1 MTIEHAIDYIYASY
15 LKAEPHMDY
24 NAPDSEKRN
33 PAFSRQIIEKRAGLP
48 TLLVTGSKGKGSV
61 SKMIAEIMGVHC
73 KVGLMTSPHI
83 LKFNE
88 RIQVQGE
95 PVSDTVLAEAI
106 AAVKPE
112 FDAVEQTLS
121 EKEYISPMGIQ
132 AAVALE
138 IFRAYDVDLQVM
150 ECGKGVAYD
159 DVNNVPH
166 KYAVINHIF
175 QEHTRELGESLEE
188 IAENKAA
195 IITGD
200 QAAVFTSEQSPEV
213 MAVLRAR
220 AEACRTPLYQYGRDF
235 WCEDV
240 RYTEQGMRFDVV
252 TAKHRYV
259 DLQIP
264 LLGTYQAENCALAV
278 ALCEMAVKD
287 LEATEPGRLSRA
299 VTGNPRRTVL
309 GAAEQAQSDIL
320 DEAKLK
326 YALKFLEWPGRLEV
340 LSAEPLMLLDA
351 CINRA
356 SCANVL
362 EALEQLQT
370 GKVTTIIGIP
380 LDKDYPG
387 VAEAMASVSEHIIL
401 TKSQNAHYKFGTEQV
416 DALAEASMKADWAD
430 DVESAIRL
438 TREYMAAEE
447 AWDRP
452 IVILGTTSLISDV
465 KLLAATPEVLL

>member
-1 MTIEHAIDYIYASY
+1 MTIEQAIDYVYASY
-15 LKAEPHMDY
+15 LKAEPHLDY
-24 NAPDSEKRN
+24 NAPDSEKRS
-33 PAFSRQIIEKRAGLP
+33 PKFSRPIIEKRAGIP
-48 TLLVTGSKGKGSV
+48 TVLVTGSKGKGSV
-61 SKMIAEIMGVHC
+61 SKMIAEMMGVHC

-95 PVSDTVLAEAI
+95 PVSDAVLAEAI

-112 FDAVEQTLS
+112 FDAVEQHLS

-132 AAVALE
+132 ASAALE
-138 IFRAYDVDLQVM
+138 IFRVSGVDFQVM

-175 QEHTRELGESLEE
+175 PEHTRELGGSVEE
-188 IAENKAA
+188 IAKNKAA

-200 QAAVFTSEQSPEV
+200 QAAVFTSVQSPEV
-213 MAVLRAR
+213 FKILRAR
-220 AEACRTPLYQYGRDF
+220 AEACGTPLYQYGRDF

-259 DLQIP
+259 DLQLP

-278 ALCEMAVKD
+278 AVCE
-287 LEATEPGRLSRA
+287 
-299 VTGNPRRTVL
+299 TVL
-309 GAAEQAQSDIL
+309 GDMCKAEQPKSDML
-320 DEAKLK
+320 DDSKIK
-326 YALKFLEWPGRLEV
+326 HALQYLEWPGRLEV
-340 LSAEPLMLLDA
+340 LSPNPLMLLDA

-356 SCANVL
+356 SCDHVL
-362 EALEQLQT
+362 EALKQL
-370 GKVTTIIGIP
+370 GADRVTTIIGIP
-380 LDKDYPG
+380 SDKDYLG
-387 VAEAMASVSEHIIL
+387 VAEAMACVSEHMIL
-401 TKSQNAHYKFGTEQV
+401 TKSRNAHYKFDVEQV
-416 DALAEASMKADWAD
+416 NALEEAGLKADWA
-430 DVESAIRL
+430 ENIEGAIRQA
-438 TREYMAAEE
+438 REYMAAED
-447 AWDRP
+447 AWDRT

-465 KLLAATPEVLL
+465 KLLAATPQLL

>member
-48 TLLVTGSKGKGSV
+48 TVLVTGSKGKGSV
-61 SKMIAEIMGVHC
+61 SKMITEMMGVHC

-95 PVSDTVLAEAI
+95 PVSDAVLAEAI

-112 FDAVEQTLS
+112 FDAVKKTLS

-138 IFRAYDVDLQVM
+138 IFRASGVDFQVM

-166 KYAVINHIF
+166 AYAVINRIF
-175 QEHTRELGESLEE
+175 PEHTRELGQSLEE

-213 MAVLRAR
+213 LKVLRNR
-220 AEACRTPLYQYGRDF
+220 AEACQTPLYQYGRDF

-278 ALCEMAVKD
+278 AVCEA
-287 LEATEPGRLSRA
+287 
-299 VTGNPRRTVL
+299 VL
-309 GAAEQAQSDIL
+309 GDLRGKAADSVGVN
-320 DEAKLK
+320 EASGMSCRTECGSMDKDGIRH
-326 YALKFLEWPGRLEV
+326 ALKFLEWPGRLEV
-340 LSAEPLMLLDA
+340 LSAGPLMLLDA
-351 CINRA
+351 CIHRA
-356 SCANVL
+356 SCTNVL
-362 EALEQLQT
+362 EALAHLGT
-370 GKVTTIIGIP
+370 GKVATIIGIP
-380 LDKDYPG
+380 SDKDYLG
-387 VAEAMASVSEHIIL
+387 VAKAMASVSEHMIL

-416 DALAEASMKADWAD
+416 DALEQAGIKAEWADHIAEAIQTA
-430 DVESAIRL
+430 
-438 TREYMAAEE
+438 REYMTDEE

-465 KLLAATPEVLL
+465 KLLAATPRLLER